1 MSFSSDTDENYL
13 KWIAPSKYGT
23 THGAEL
29 IHEFG
34 AYKNE
39 NYGEPFAWEYEAG
52 EAFGSRINAIVNSDY
67 TLSDFEWQ
75 DFAYQESL
83 NVIKNT
89 ATNIVHSFEKG
100 TAFEIKSE
108 YGIRGWK
115 EFGNCKLNCE
125 SLHIQCISFCESDD
139 FNCLSNC
146 NRDLETCYNKCD

>member
-1 MSFSSDTDENYL
+1 M
-13 KWIAPSKYGT
+13 
-23 THGAEL
+23 

-52 EAFGSRINAIVNSDY
+52 EAFGARINAIVNSEKS
-67 TLSDFEWQ
+67 LSDFEWQ
-75 DFAYQESL
+75 DFSDQESFS
-83 NVIKNT
+83 IIRNT
-89 ATNIVHSFEKG
+89 ATNIVHSFGKG

-115 EFGNCKLNCE
+115 EFGNCILNCE
-125 SLHIQCISFCESDD
+125 SFHIECISSCQSND

-146 NRDLETCYNKCD
+146 NRDLEICYNKCD